1 MARHDRAHD
10 ITIHSSVLGNR
21 GYMLAREGQLGR
33 GARRWQ
39 VQAVGASIAEQT
51 PTEARYGNQPA
62 IIEAPMVFRTAHRG
76 YGDEQM
82 RGEGRYHYAVNV
94 DARFPNAIIA
104 GPLVTTVEIGGSQ
117 NVSGFFE
124 QDDMLF
130 CIAGRYCKEIDGED
144 TVTLAKDFGADKI
157 ATDCAVFGGTAYVGM
172 GYSEAFWQRASANDP
187 TKTWTQASGLYI
199 GYLATFKDRV
209 WASVTANAVRSFAT
223 TPTTA
228 SNWSG
233 SYPIGDP
240 GAPITEVAELADYL
254 YIGKQDGL
262 FTLDEDYIAR
272 PATPELASVRSANNC
287 VHMRA
292 WHGSMWV
299 PHIRGLLNYRALGAN
314 GFVVTPATPGAWVT
328 SANPARGLVTAL
340 AGDNRWLY
348 AALYTP
354 DGDTYIMAGRESF
367 ADEQEHGLLIWHPL
381 AKIAGKRCN
390 AMHLSGLRTNPTLW
404 FGVGADVGYI
414 TLPRNGENP
423 LQDSNSRYAT
433 TGSIYFP
440 AHSWSAPTTK
450 KLWKAITVEGRDL
463 TPSRY
468 VNVYYR
474 VDEVSNW
481 TYAGRANRWPK
492 SVIPLPAAGVSGARL
507 EIRLDLVLPDSS
519 KPPVIYSVVV
529 RGAERPQTIEVITA
543 AVRCADNLR
552 LNSGAPER
560 RSGADILTE
569 LRQYATLGEAV
580 TLTDTLGVE
589 RRVLVLGPVDEI
601 EVEQDGT
608 NAPEKIAMV
617 KMAVFETSEES
628 SSLGEYAVYGTS
640 KYGAG
645 DIYV

>member
-10 ITIHSSVLGNR
+10 ITIHSSALGNR

-94 DARFPNAIIA
+94 DARFPNAIIP
-104 GPLVTTVEIGGSQ
+104 GPLVTTVAIGGSQ
-117 NVSGFFE
+117 NVSGFSSRTACLSASPGATARRSRRTTP
-124 QDDMLF
+124 D
-130 CIAGRYCKEIDGED
+130 AGEGLG
-144 TVTLAKDFGADKI
+144 VDKI
-157 ATDCAVFGGTAYVGM
+157 ATDWCRFGGTAGHGREVR
-172 GYSEAFWQRASANDP
+172 QRR
-187 TKTWTQASGLYI
+187 
-199 GYLATFKDRV
+199 ATTTRPRPDARAAHIEPDVHDRV
-209 WASVTANAVRSFAT
+209 ASVTPTPSEFLPPRPPRRATGWVLSHRRPWRPDHGKWRSWRS
-223 TPTTA
+223 P
-228 SNWSG
+228 
-233 SYPIGDP
+233 
-240 GAPITEVAELADYL
+240 
-254 YIGKQDGL
+254 YIGAGRL

-292 WHGSMWV
+292 WHGTMWV

-328 SANPARGLVTAL
+328 TANPARGLVTAL

-414 TLPRNGENP
+414 TLPRDGENP

-450 KLWKAITVEGRDL
+450 KLWKSITVEGATWR
-463 TPSRY
+463 
-468 VNVYYR
+468 
-474 VDEVSNW
+474 
-481 TYAGRANRWPK
+481 RA
-492 SVIPLPAAGVSGARL
+492 
-507 EIRLDLVLPDSS
+507 
-519 KPPVIYSVVV
+519 
-529 RGAERPQTIEVITA
+529 
-543 AVRCADNLR
+543 
-552 LNSGAPER
+552 
-560 RSGADILTE
+560 
-569 LRQYATLGEAV
+569 
-580 TLTDTLGVE
+580 
-589 RRVLVLGPVDEI
+589 
-601 EVEQDGT
+601 
-608 NAPEKIAMV
+608 AM
-617 KMAVFETSEES
+617 
-628 SSLGEYAVYGTS
+628 
-640 KYGAG
+640 
-645 DIYV
+645 